1 MEEKSKNPKRVEAGK
16 KLAENNKKLKEFYSK
31 NSKTN
36 YNYIYPVIGI
46 VSGIGIFIYFY
57 KNSTPTPITSVT
69 PITPITSVTS
79 IKSKSK
85 HILYE

>member
-16 KLAENNKKLKEFYSK
+16 RLAENNKKLKEFYSK
-31 NSKTN
+31 NSSKTN
-36 YNYIYPVIGI
+36 YNNFIPIGI
-46 VSGIGIFIYFY
+46 VIVIAGISIYFY
-57 KNSTPTPITSVT
+57 KKSVTPITSVT
-69 PITPITSVTS
+69 P